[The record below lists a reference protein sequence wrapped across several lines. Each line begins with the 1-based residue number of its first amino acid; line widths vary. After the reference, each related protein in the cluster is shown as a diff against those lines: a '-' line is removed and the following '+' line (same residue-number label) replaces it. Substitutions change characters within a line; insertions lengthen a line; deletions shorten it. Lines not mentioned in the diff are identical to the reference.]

1 MFQEIYRLRRY
12 ILERHLRKT
21 NHPRWWVNSQ
31 EQVERRRAMTFL
43 LLVISAVVSLLF
55 LAFLALAMIRKVRN
69 AHDDIRLPMRDGA
82 RVLTTI
88 TDVQIGQGWKV
99 GERWE
104 RNSWDGSLVKQKTW
118 QTYYDVTAKWVDAQ
132 TKQSYFF
139 HSKVWSDEVAKKPT
153 TGQTVVFIADMRHS
167 HRSAVDVQSFS

>member
-1 MFQEIYRLRRY
+1 
-12 ILERHLRKT
+12 
-21 NHPRWWVNSQ
+21 
-31 EQVERRRAMTFL
+31 MTL
-43 LLVISAVVSLLF
+43 LLIGINAVVSMLF
-55 LAFLALAMIRKVRN
+55 LAFLALAFIRKVRN
-69 AHDDIRLPMRDGA
+69 ARDDAWLPMQDGA

-88 TDVQIGQGWKV
+88 TDVQIGQDWKV

-104 RNSWDGSLVKQKTW
+104 RSLWDGRLVKQKTW

-139 HSKVWSDEVAKKPT
+139 RSKFWSDDVAKKPT
-153 TGQTVVFIADMRHS
+153 TGQTVVFIADIRHP

>member
-1 MFQEIYRLRRY
+1 
-12 ILERHLRKT
+12 
-21 NHPRWWVNSQ
+21 
-31 EQVERRRAMTFL
+31 MTL
-43 LLVISAVVSLLF
+43 LLIGINAVVSLLF
-55 LAFLALAMIRKVRN
+55 LAFLALAMRRKVRN
-69 AHDDIRLPMRDGA
+69 ARDDVRLPMQDGA

-88 TDVQIGQGWKV
+88 TDVQIGQDWKE

-104 RNSWDGSLVKQKTW
+104 RNRWDGSLVKQKTW

-139 HSKVWSDEVAKKPT
+139 RSKVWSDDVAKQPT
-153 TGQTVVFIADMRHS
+153 TGQTVVFIADIRHP